1 MASLTGL
8 FPPCPPRRPDA
19 AARPR
24 FTLLTLAVCFCATT
38 ASPALPDFLQE
49 ALGKFNPAVPPGWA
63 YTQTTERDK
72 LTTTERFDPVQ
83 PPAEQWTLLRY
94 NGQAPSAPEL
104 EKYGRFKAANPTS
117 AAQAAFQKGD
127 IDPGSIVLIREDSE
141 RAVFSCAFR
150 AESADSDKML
160 GHLHLQLVVNKRQ
173 PHVEK
178 FQLALREPYS
188 PVLGVK
194 MNGLIVEMIFS
205 APTSDRPSLPAVSTS
220 HFVGRILFFFG
231 TEENLR
237 LTYFDFTR
245 RN

>member
-1 MASLTGL
+1 MASLTGS
-8 FPPCPPRRPDA
+8 FPPRRPET
-19 AARPR
+19 AARRR
-24 FTLLTLAVCFCATT
+24 FGLLTLAVCFCATT
-38 ASPALPDFLQE
+38 ASPALPDFLQA

-63 YTQTTERDK
+63 YSQTTERNN
-72 LTTTERFDPVQ
+72 LTTIERFDPSQ

-94 NGQAPSAPEL
+94 NGQAPSAPDQK
-104 EKYGRFKAANPTS
+104 KYDQFKAANPTAS
-117 AAQAAFQKGD
+117 TQAAFQKSD
-127 IDPGSIVLIREDSE
+127 IEPGSIELVHEDTE
-141 RAVFSCAFR
+141 RAVFNCAFR
-150 AESADSDKML
+150 SESADSDKML

-220 HFVGRILFFFG
+220 HFVGRILFFIG

-237 LTYFDFTR
+237 LTYFDFSR